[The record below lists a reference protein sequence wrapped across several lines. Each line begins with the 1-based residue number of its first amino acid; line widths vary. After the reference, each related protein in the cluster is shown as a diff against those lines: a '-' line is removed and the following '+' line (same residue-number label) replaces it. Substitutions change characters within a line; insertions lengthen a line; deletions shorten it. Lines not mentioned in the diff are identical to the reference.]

1 MWGDGPCLS
10 RWLYDALD
18 LKCAPCPALSMGWP
32 WRLAFILLSSLRDC
46 RELGVR
52 ILMMNPGWWHLPA
65 WHTGTAPTQHGASA
79 SSFVRW
85 GGRGHSKVKS
95 EVGRG
100 KVSENL
106 ALVIALWSR
115 AHFLSEEMG
124 VAGTSLET
132 PEYLGVTLGKALET
146 ETGAWEPR
154 PQSQALSWGR
164 RQKMDPPP
172 SRVRSKGCRD
182 GP

>member
-1 MWGDGPCLS
+1 MWGDGPCPS

-32 WRLAFILLSSLRDC
+32 WRLAFVLLSSLRDC
-46 RELGVR
+46 WELGVR
-52 ILMMNPGWWHLPA
+52 TLMVNPGWWHLPA

-79 SSFVRW
+79 SSIVRW
-85 GGRGHSKVKS
+85 GGRGHSKVET

-115 AHFLSEEMG
+115 SHFLPEETG
-124 VAGTSLET
+124 GGRDLPGGSRTSWGHPKESTRDRDRSLGTPSPVAGSE
-132 PEYLGVTLGKALET
+132 LG
-146 ETGAWEPR
+146 
-154 PQSQALSWGR
+154 
-164 RQKMDPPP
+164 
-172 SRVRSKGCRD
+172 
-182 GP
+182 